1 MIKKIQFF
9 VVSCLILTGFSCSTR
24 KDTQTPKLISLQLI
38 DRHGFNETISTQDR
52 LDQYASTNFLEP
64 QAYTKIVRLF
74 QRSQQGK
81 ISSVVTSYHDNGQ
94 IWQSLDVV
102 NGRANGLYQEWYPN
116 GLLKIRAHVIEGMGD
131 VSLDCMASWVFDKD
145 SLVYDEKGA
154 LTAKFLYDKG
164 ELSGKAVFYHS
175 NGKMRKVTSYIKNE
189 VHGDEIYYDEEE
201 EKIGKFSYVHG
212 VRQGKSIYQ
221 GCLECPKFVEEYQDG
236 RLNSAVYYNFQGR
249 VVSKILEGQGLQ
261 TIYEKGKLVS
271 QYAFKNGKREGKV
284 YLYFSNENLESEH
297 TIKEGVKHGEEWV
310 YYPSATKELKPK
322 ICLNWYEGQLQGRVK
337 TWYLA
342 GGLESEREMYR
353 NKKNGLALAWYKNG
367 DLMLTE
373 EYENDLLVKGLYMKK
388 GEKSSVSSIDHGEGV
403 ATLYDSEG
411 HFLKKVMY
419 HKGAP
424 IED

>member
-1 MIKKIQFF
+1 MVKNIQIVVLSLLF
-9 VVSCLILTGFSCSTR
+9 VTCFSCSTR
-24 KDTQTPKLISLQLI
+24 KDSQTPKLISLQLI

-52 LDQYASTNFLEP
+52 LDQHSSTNFLEP
-64 QAYTKIVRLF
+64 QAYTKVVRLF
-74 QRSQQGK
+74 QRSKQGN
-81 ISSVVTSYHDNGQ
+81 ISSIVTSYHDNGQ

-116 GLLKIRAHVIEGMGD
+116 GVLKIKAHVIEGMGD

-145 SLVYDEKGA
+145 SLVYDEKGNLA
-154 LTAKFLYDKG
+154 AKFLYDKG
-164 ELSGKAVFYHS
+164 ELSGKASYYHS
-175 NGKMRKVTSYIKNE
+175 NGKLRKVTSYVKNE

-236 RLNSAVYYNFQGR
+236 YLNLAVYYNFQGR
-249 VVSKILEGQGLQ
+249 VVSKISEGQGLQ

-284 YLYFSNENLESEH
+284 YLYSPNEILESEY
-297 TIKEGVKHGEEWV
+297 TTKEGIKHGEEWV
-310 YYPSATKELKPK
+310 YYPSTTKEVKPK
-322 ICLNWYEGQLQGRVK
+322 LCLNWYEGKLQGRVK
-337 TWYLA
+337 TWYLT
-342 GGLESEREMYR
+342 GGLESEREMYH
-353 NKKNGLALAWYKNG
+353 NKKNGPALAWYKNG

-373 EYENDLLVKGLYMKK
+373 EYENDLLTKGLYMKK
-388 GEKSSVSSIDHGEGV
+388 GEKSSASSVEHGEGV
-403 ATLYDSEG
+403 ATLYDPEG
-411 HFLKKVMY
+411 HFLKKVIY

-424 IED
+424 LED